1 MNRVYIGRERSLP
14 NLLGL
19 FLSASCLRC
28 ASSSLGSRDLT
39 EGSCACLPSDNNDS
53 TDMGYLLEILN
64 KGVWMGL
71 DRTTNGP
78 ILSKDSPV
86 RQRDNYNPNWQ
97 DRAETIKF
105 LIDAGFG
112 HRILVGHDT
121 MVANLMAGEGPPP
134 AGSQL
139 DNYSFL
145 IEVVLPYVV
154 ELGATQEQID
164 KIVYVSAAFPCA
176 SFHAFKKRLRRT
188 TPAASLR
195 TSPSGRWQLARG

>member
-1 MNRVYIGRERSLP
+1 M
-14 NLLGL
+14 
-19 FLSASCLRC
+19 
-28 ASSSLGSRDLT
+28 D
-39 EGSCACLPSDNNDS
+39 
-53 TDMGYLLEILN
+53 YLLEILN

-86 RQRDNYNPNWQ
+86 RQRDNYSPNWQ

-154 ELGATQEQID
+154 ELGATQESID
-164 KIVYVSAAFPCA
+164 KIVYVSAASPFA
-176 SFHAFKKRLRRT
+176 SFRSLLFSKKRLHRT

-195 TSPSGRWQLARG
+195 TSPSGR